1 MSKNNYTKDLMDPIV
16 KDILKFW
23 FGTSDMS
30 ESVKKRRIWFKST
43 PEFDAE
49 LIERFADVH
58 ERAAAGELDHLKE
71 TPSECLAL
79 IISLD
84 QFPRN
89 IYRGSGKAFHTDDK
103 ACNLS
108 HHALAQ
114 DFDAAIS
121 LEARKFFY
129 LPLVH
134 SEKLSDQDVAAEKY
148 KAFDDEKS
156 LASSIDHRDVIAR
169 FGRFPHRNK
178 VMGRE
183 NTAEEEEYLKIPPT
197 WGMTKDEAE
206 IVDMLRGKSE

>member
-1 MSKNNYTKDLMDPIV
+1 MDLIA
-16 KDILKFW
+16 KDILTFW

-30 ESVKKRRIWFKST
+30 AGVEKRDLWFKST

-49 LIERFADVH
+49 LIDRFTRSH
-58 ERAAAGELDHLKE
+58 ERATAGELDHLKE
-71 TPSECLAL
+71 TPAECLAL

-89 IYRGSGKAFHTDDK
+89 MYRGSGKAFHTDEK

-114 DFDAAIS
+114 DFDAALS
-121 LEARKFFY
+121 LEPRKFFY

-134 SEKLSDQDVAAEKY
+134 SEKLSDQDVAVEKY
-148 KAFDDEKS
+148 KVFDDEKS
-156 LASSIDHRDVIAR
+156 LASSIGHRDAIAR

-178 VMGRE
+178 VLGRQ
-183 NTAEEEEYLKIPPT
+183 NTPEETEYLKIPPT
-197 WGMTKDEAE
+197 WGMTKAEAE
-206 IVDMLRGKSE
+206 EHEASWQKRKKPDA

>member
-1 MSKNNYTKDLMDPIV
+1 MDTFV
-16 KDILKFW
+16 NDILTFW
-23 FGTSDMS
+23 FGTADMS
-30 ESVKKRRIWFKST
+30 ADVEKRDLWFKST

-49 LIERFADVH
+49 LIDRFTSTH
-58 ERAAAGELDHLKE
+58 ERAAAGELDYLKE
-71 TPSECLAL
+71 TPAECLAL

-89 IYRGSGKAFHTDDK
+89 IYRGSGKAFHTDEK

-114 DFDAAIS
+114 DFDSALS
-121 LEARKFFY
+121 LEPRKFFY

-134 SEKLSDQDVAAEKY
+134 SENLSDQDAAVEKY

-156 LASSIDHRDVIAR
+156 LASSIGHRDAIAR

-178 VMGRE
+178 VLGRE
-183 NTAEEEEYLKIPPT
+183 NTPEETEYLKIPPT
-197 WGMTKDEAE
+197 WGMTKAEAE
-206 IVDMLRGKSE
+206 ERERLLAKAEEA